1 MLSDEKS
8 VIFFF
13 IQTFWVLSF
22 HSNSWSKLD
31 LFVRALMCCTIKYSF
46 HTISSFWKMDKLISY
61 LFNIQ
66 NVFLDY
72 IYMYVL
78 TIHILNNPWHFFS
91 RLKWFVWRFELC
103 TFHKFDYYR
112 SNIHLVWKVQGL
124 HHITTEQTH
133 SKISKCVYQK
143 LIFTCFE
150 FLTRVLN

>member
-1 MLSDEKS
+1 MLSECNL
-8 VIFFF
+8 FF

-46 HTISSFWKMDKLISY
+46 HTIGSFWKMDKLISY

-112 SNIHLVWKVQGL
+112 SNIHPCLESSGSSSHNDRANSFKDFKMCL
-124 HHITTEQTH
+124 
-133 SKISKCVYQK
+133 SKTNLYMFRI
-143 LIFTCFE
+143 
-150 FLTRVLN
+150 LTRVLN

>member
-1 MLSDEKS
+1 MCFKNTKVRKS
-8 VIFFF
+8 IINVLIYNMKTSNAVWWKECNLFF

-46 HTISSFWKMDKLISY
+46 HTIGSFWKMDKLISY

-91 RLKWFVWRFELC
+91 RLKWFVWRFELHFISLIIIDQ
-103 TFHKFDYYR
+103 TYILFGKF
-112 SNIHLVWKVQGL
+112 
-124 HHITTEQTH
+124 
-133 SKISKCVYQK
+133 
-143 LIFTCFE
+143 
-150 FLTRVLN
+150 RVFIA